1 MKKLLNI
8 LAVASVF
15 ILLSITACQPG
26 EAPDDI
32 IGGPGGPAYR
42 ANFHQQGE
50 ENPWPPIKANGV
62 DLGDDTDA
70 AHIAYRDYIE
80 TKAGQV
86 RNNIFT
92 VSKPD
97 RNLNHVVVLEVSNI
111 PTYIEVTEARRWY
124 GPGIVKTVL
133 EIEIS
138 RQVKPG
144 EYNFEVGVKI
154 DGRDYGTVPCTIKVI
169 E

>member
-1 MKKLLNI
+1 MRKLAI
-8 LAVASVF
+8 
-15 ILLSITACQPG
+15 LSILVIVLLTTSCQLITR

-32 IGGPGGPAYR
+32 THGPGGPGYR

-70 AHIAYRDYIE
+70 AHVAYRDYIE

-144 EYNFEVGVKI
+144 EYNFKVGVKI
-154 DGRDYGTVPCTIKVI
+154 DGRDYGAVPCAIKVLD
-169 E
+169 